1 MDERKEMPHWIFVI
15 SNSDSE
21 FEKRMK
27 KKEWPIFSFTA
38 NRKKLEIDDSVV
50 FYKAGIGGQKFLG
63 KAEVASKIK
72 KGEGKID
79 YFVSLKNTESWKKP
93 VKIKPLVGKLDF
105 IKDKNVWGRHMQGGV
120 RSLSGKDFST
130 VVKCAS

>member
-1 MDERKEMPHWIFVI
+1 
-15 SNSDSE
+15 
-21 FEKRMK
+21 
-27 KKEWPIFSFTA
+27 
-38 NRKKLEIDDSVV
+38 LE
-50 FYKAGIGGQKFLG
+50 FLG

-79 YFVSLKNTESWKKP
+79 YFVSLKNIEAWKKP
-93 VKIKPLVGKLDF
+93 VKIKPLVGKLNF

-130 VVKCAS
+130 VVKDAS

>member
-1 MDERKEMPHWIFVI
+1 MAHWIFVI

-21 FEKRMK
+21 FERRMK

-38 NRKKLEIDDSVV
+38 YRNRLEGDDSIV
-50 FYKAGIGGQKFLG
+50 FYKAGVGGQKFLG

-79 YFVSLKNTESWKKP
+79 YFVSLKNIEAWKKP
-93 VKIKPLVGKLDF
+93 VKIKPLVSKLDF
-105 IKDKNVWGRHMQGGV
+105 IESKEQWGRHLQGGV
-120 RSLSGKDFST
+120 RKLSSDDFETIVS
-130 VVKCAS
+130 ASSHLA

>member
-38 NRKKLEIDDSVV
+38 NRKKLESDDSVV
-50 FYKAGIGGQKFLG
+50 FYKAGIG
-63 KAEVASKIK
+63 
-72 KGEGKID
+72 
-79 YFVSLKNTESWKKP
+79 VSRQSRGCLKNKKRRR
-93 VKIKPLVGKLDF
+93 
-105 IKDKNVWGRHMQGGV
+105 KD
-120 RSLSGKDFST
+120 
-130 VVKCAS
+130 